1 MKLLAIPALLAG
13 VAQAIQFL
21 NDIPVGAYYDPGTE
35 FVLEW
40 KPEDRTDTFQLTI
53 TSFLTDPI
61 LVNPGQS
68 QFPVYDFKEMD
79 IVLDGW
85 SRTYLHRFQNLLYIS
100 NCYKSIRSCKVL
112 RGELH
117 LAGRAHRWSH
127 GRRLLL

>member
-79 IVLDGW
+79 IVLDEAVKFSEGSFTW
-85 SRTYLHRFQNLLYIS
+85 LVEPIDGRTGGDYYYSFRVAYETTTESPRAF
-100 NCYKSIRSCKVL
+100 
-112 RGELH
+112 H
-117 LAGRAHRWSH
+117 LQE
-127 GRRLLL
+127 